1 MQFTDYNY
9 KNLYNSAHVEL
20 PSTVHVKNTGLA
32 KFFKDY
38 LLKKLLSQYVI
49 TLPKHWDLDYF
60 RYVLFLRGYIVVFD
74 EGDEFGIIPQG
85 AELSGYNVFY
95 RPVYALIANPVIPG
109 TVKRTIN
116 EDCTVIKLTPNYK
129 GIWDI
134 IDYYGDLL
142 ALCAESVG
150 VNLIN
155 SHLSYVFTAANKSAA
170 ESFKKLY
177 DSVAGGEPCVVQ
189 DKNLLNAD
197 GSPAWQAFT
206 QNLAQTFIAP
216 AILDC
221 MNTIEDQFDSL
232 VGIPNANTDKRERLI
247 TDEVN
252 ANNADTNLLRDI
264 IFDQISDGMERTR
277 KMFKMTKRD
286 LNIKLR
292 YENTTMTGGNDNGT
306 NGVSIINGNV

>member
-9 KNLYNSAHVEL
+9 KNLYNTTAVSL

-32 KFFKDY
+32 NFFKDY
-38 LLKKLLSQYVI
+38 LLKKLLSQYII
-49 TLPKHWDLDYF
+49 TVPKTWDIDYF
-60 RYVLFLRGYIVVFD
+60 RYVLFLRGFIVVFD
-74 EGDEFGIIPQG
+74 EGDMFGVIPQG
-85 AELSGYNVFY
+85 AELSGFNVFY
-95 RPVYALIANPVIPG
+95 RPSTAIITNPVIQG
-109 TVKRTIN
+109 TRELTIN
-116 EDCTVIKLTPNYK
+116 EDCSVIKLTPNYK
-129 GIWDI
+129 GIWDV
-134 IDYYGDLL
+134 IDYYGDIL

-155 SHLSYVFTAANKSAA
+155 SHLSYVFTASSKSAA

-177 DSVAGGEPCVVQ
+177 DSVASGEPAVVQ
-189 DKNLLNAD
+189 DKNLLNDD
-197 GSPAWQAFT
+197 GSPAWQSFT
-206 QNLAQTFIAP
+206 QNLSQTFITP
-216 AILDC
+216 ALLDS

-264 IFDQISDGMERTR
+264 IFDTVTAGMEAAR
-277 KMFKMTKRD
+277 KMFGLSKRE

-292 YENTTMTGGNDNGT
+292 YDNTNMNGGVDSESNR
-306 NGVSIINGNV
+306 VSFTNGNV